1 MPARFMS
8 VAQHRVRASA
18 NLLMWAVRSHS
29 GSSAYIKHF
38 HPRSG
43 LRVAGRRSRPCAYS
57 GMERKQKRSLRWF
70 CWFGPRWPVAL
81 VV

>member
-8 VAQHRVRASA
+8 VAQHRACASA

-43 LRVAGRRSRPCAYS
+43 LRVAGRRSRPCTYS
-57 GMERKQKRSLRWF
+57 GMEAWRGSRRGRFVDFARL
-70 CWFGPRWPVAL
+70 GL
-81 VV
+81 GGL